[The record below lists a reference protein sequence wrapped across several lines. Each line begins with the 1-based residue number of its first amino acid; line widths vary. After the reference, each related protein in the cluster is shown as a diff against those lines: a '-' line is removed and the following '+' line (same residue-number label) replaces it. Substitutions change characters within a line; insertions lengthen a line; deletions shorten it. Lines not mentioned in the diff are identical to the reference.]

1 VTSPA
6 TEPLPTQVVPD
17 PEGLPPSMAQPVTLS
32 RAYAWSQQSPKSVL
46 GLMLTGAVII
56 ATCGGGG
63 ILWMYQEASGV
74 LGLPSTPPELWAVV
88 LIVAGFAA
96 TSVAFAVWHWRQ
108 PMAFFFAATGF
119 QVLWTL
125 LFQIHEP
132 TLGMGAWVFLWF
144 ALFFVVQR
152 LTTLTAWICLFTNM
166 AVFTFL
172 FAALHSEAL
181 DENGGW
187 RWILLLV
194 VGMNVAAGSF
204 VIMRGTRRRYIDALL
219 ERNRLL
225 RIQRDQRAELAV
237 AAERNRIAREMHDIV
252 SHSLAVMVTLSDGAA
267 RLIDSEPAAAAE
279 AMGEIAKTGRRAV
292 GDMRRLIEFLRS
304 EADLRPQPSITD
316 LGDLVASYQQSGLPV
331 KVELA
336 TSPPD
341 DPALGLT
348 IYRIVQEALTNVLRH
363 APASPDVT
371 VRIAQSAPGVID
383 VIVDNAPGASPA
395 EGAGSGSGQG
405 LVGMRQRAEVWR
417 GTMDAGPTADGGW
430 RVHVTL
436 PVAEE

>member
-1 VTSPA
+1 
-6 TEPLPTQVVPD
+6 
-17 PEGLPPSMAQPVTLS
+17 MAQPVTVG
-32 RAYAWSQQSPKSVL
+32 RAYTWAKASPKTVL
-46 GLMLTGAVII
+46 GLMLAGAFII
-56 ATCGGGG
+56 IVFGNGG
-63 ILWMYQEASGV
+63 LVSLYMETAGV
-74 LGLPSTPPELWAVV
+74 LQIPAVVPPLWAT
-88 LIVAGFAA
+88 LLVAAAFAA
-96 TSVAFAVWHWRQ
+96 TSVAFVLWHWRQ
-108 PMAFFFAATGF
+108 PMGFFFAATGF
-119 QVLWTL
+119 QVVWTL
-125 LFQIHEP
+125 ALQIREP
-132 TLGMGAWVFLWF
+132 ILGIGAWTFLWF
-144 ALFFVVQR
+144 ALFFIVQR
-152 LTTLTAWICLFTNM
+152 LSTLTAWICLFTNL
-166 AVFTFL
+166 AVFACL
-172 FAALHSEAL
+172 FAGLRERDWGDA
-181 DENGGW
+181 W
-187 RWILLLV
+187 QLLLIL
-194 VGMNVAAGSF
+194 GIGLNVAAGSF

-267 RLIDSEPAAAAE
+267 RLIDREPAAAAE

-336 TSPPD
+336 TAPPD

-363 APASPDVT
+363 APASPEVT

-383 VIVDNAPGASPA
+383 VIVDNAPGESPL

-405 LVGMRQRAEVWR
+405 LVGMRQRTEVWH
-417 GTMDAGPTADGGW
+417 GQLEAGPTADGGW
-430 RVHVTL
+430 RVHATL
-436 PVAEE
+436 PVAED